1 MSRIKLTELIQTA
14 SLQTNCVL
22 MPQTIKTILS
32 HLVAYKA
39 LILATLVAL
48 FSGLFFLTINN
59 LEFIN
64 IPAISQRSVGIFTLA
79 IIFLITFLATYYSSK
94 TPLEK
99 LALWLQSNLVTFFL
113 FAYFIGI
120 NAVNIYILNFTLNT
134 ALAGIL
140 FTFLIFFV
148 NYNLFGSNVRR
159 MSLIVPQIILISLQT
174 YSFINLLQTD
184 KTSLRDFSTDWISV
198 IFNINNTY
206 WLIFC
211 GLAISLI
218 SIFSFQTKSVSKNI
232 MFISIL
238 TILNI
243 ETLFA
248 INNIAGLSYWYKALL
263 FLIFWDFIYNPL
275 NVIIKEEKD
284 LSFRPKLIIS
294 TVYHLILFVV
304 VAVIGKTIF

>member
-1 MSRIKLTELIQTA
+1 
-14 SLQTNCVL
+14 